1 MSIETPDDL
10 EGMRQAGKVTRAV
23 LEAMKAAAQAGI
35 STAELDEVGAEVMRR
50 FGAVS
55 GPKKVYNFP
64 GYSCISVNDEVVHGV
79 PGHRKLADGDLVKL
93 DVTVEIEGFLGD
105 ACETVAVGSV
115 CRDRQKL
122 IACAQAAFRS
132 GLAVV
137 KPGAR
142 AYDIG
147 KAVQQTVR
155 EAGFHVVRD
164 LGGHGIGRTI
174 HEEPYIPNEFD
185 PRCKD
190 LLTEGLV
197 FTIEP
202 IIAMGTSRTVTRKD
216 GWTIRTRDHSCA
228 AHYEHTLVVTKDGAQ
243 LLTA

>member
-1 MSIETPDDL
+1 MSIETPEDL

-23 LEAMKAAAQAGI
+23 LEAMKAAAVAGI
-35 STAELDEVGAEVMRR
+35 STAELDEVGAEVMCRC
-50 FGAVS
+50 GAVS
-55 GPKKVYNFP
+55 GPKKVYDFP

-79 PGHRKLADGDLVKL
+79 PGNRKLGDGDLVKL
-93 DVTVEIEGFLGD
+93 DVTVEIGGFMGD
-105 ACETVAVGSV
+105 ACETVAVGNV
-115 CRDRQKL
+115 LPERRKL
-122 IACAQAAFRS
+122 IDCAQEAFRA

-137 KPGAR
+137 RPGIR
-142 AYDIG
+142 AYEIG

-155 EAGFHVVRD
+155 HAGFHVVRD

-174 HEEPYIPNEFD
+174 HEAPFIPNDFD
-185 PRCKD
+185 PRCSD

-202 IIAMGTSRTVTRKD
+202 IIAMGTSRTFTRKD
-216 GWTIRTRDHSCA
+216 GWTIRTRDRSFA